1 MFFDGSLMKT
11 GADAGLLFISP
22 LGKHLRYVLRLH
34 FPASNNVAEYDALVN
49 GLRIAIEL
57 GVRRLDA
64 RGDSQL
70 VIDQVMK
77 NSHCRD
83 PKMEAYCDEV
93 RRLED
98 KFYGLELNH
107 VARRYNETADELA
120 KIASG
125 RTTVPPNVFSRDL
138 HQPSVKTDD
147 TPEPEKASALPEAP
161 SAQPEAPSA
170 QPEAASAPPE
180 APSAPEG
187 EALRIEEERNGVTP
201 NRNWQTP
208 YLQYLHRGELPLDRA
223 EARRLA
229 RRAKSFVLLGDGK
242 ELYHRSP
249 SGILQRCISIAEGQE
264 LLQEIHSGACGHHTA
279 PRALV
284 GNAFRQGFYWPTAVA
299 DATRIVRTCQ
309 RCQFYARQTHL
320 PAQALQTIPITW
332 TFAVWGLDLV
342 GPLQKAPRG
351 FTHLLV
357 AIDKFSKWIEVR
369 PLNSIRFE
377 QAVAFF
383 TNIIHRFG
391 VPNSIITDN
400 GTQFTGRKFLEFC
413 EDHHIRVDWAAV
425 AHPMTNGQVERA
437 NGMIIQGLKPRIYND
452 LNKFGR
458 RWMKELPSVVWSQ
471 RTTPSRATGF
481 TPFFLVYGAEA
492 LGPTDF
498 EYGSPRTR
506 AYDAQSN
513 QTNRE
518 DSLDQL
524 EEARDMA
531 LLHSARYKQSLRR
544 YHARGVRSRDL
555 QVGDLVLRLRQDARG
570 HHKLTPPWEGPFIIA
585 KILKLGTYKLAN
597 SQGEVY
603 SNAWNIR

>member
-1 MFFDGSLMKT
+1 MYFDGSLMKT
-11 GADAGLLFISP
+11 GAGAGLLFISP

-34 FPASNNVAEYDALVN
+34 FPASNNVVEYEALVN

-98 KFYGLELNH
+98 KFYRLELNH

-125 RTTVPPNVFSRDL
+125 RTTVPPDVFSRDL
-138 HQPSVKTDD
+138 HQTSVKTND
-147 TPEPEKASALPEAP
+147 TPEPEEAST
-161 SAQPEAPSA
+161 
-170 QPEAASAPPE
+170 
-180 APSAPEG
+180 PEG
-187 EALRIEEERNGVTP
+187 EALRVEEERNGVAP

-208 YLQYLHRGELPLDRA
+208 YLQYLHRGELPLDKA

-229 RRAKSFVLLGDGK
+229 QRAKSFVLLGDEK
-242 ELYHRSP
+242 KLYHRSP

-264 LLQEIHSGACGHHTA
+264 LLQEIHLGACGHHAA

-299 DATRIVRTCQ
+299 DATRIVRSCQ
-309 RCQFYARQTHL
+309 GCQFYSRQTHL

-332 TFAVWGLDLV
+332 SFAVWGLDLV
-342 GPLQKAPRG
+342 GPLQKAPGG

-369 PLNSIRFE
+369 PLNSIRSE

-391 VPNSIITDN
+391 VPNSIIIDN
-400 GTQFTGRKFLEFC
+400 GTQFTSRKFLDFC
-413 EDHHIRVDWAAV
+413 EDHHIRVDSAAV

-437 NGMIIQGLKPRIYND
+437 NGMLLQGLKPRIYND
-452 LNKFGR
+452 LNKFGK
-458 RWMKELPSVVWSQ
+458 RWMKELSSVVWSL
-471 RTTPSRATGF
+471 RTTPSRATSF
-481 TPFFLVYGAEA
+481 SPFFLVYGAEA
-492 LGPTDF
+492 VLPIDL

-506 AYDAQSN
+506 AYDDRSN
-513 QTNRE
+513 QTSRE

-531 LLHSARYKQSLRR
+531 LLHSAWYQQSLRR

-555 QVGDLVLRLRQDARG
+555 QVGDLVLWLQQDA
-570 HHKLTPPWEGPFIIA
+570 
-585 KILKLGTYKLAN
+585 
-597 SQGEVY
+597 
-603 SNAWNIR
+603 